1 MKRPE
6 HDAQDSLDSAAT
18 PSPRTTIVGGR
29 PPERTDLAQI
39 VPTGLQRLLR
49 LAALDA
55 TFRDELIRRRGA
67 AAKAAGVPLTP
78 SESAVLAAIPAE
90 RLEQM
95 VGSLP
100 PPAPGRR
107 EFLRQTAATAVV
119 LLGGAALGST
129 QIGCPLAA
137 GGARPDMPPP
147 PEDQDADAGGEAQ
160 PEQDHPVTRG
170 ISIDV
175 PPERPDQSEM
185 MTGGGAA
192 PDLPPD
198 RQP

>member
-6 HDAQDSLDSAAT
+6 HDPQESTDTPAA

-29 PPERTDLAQI
+29 PPEKADAAQT

-49 LAALDA
+49 LASFDGA
-55 TFRDELIRRRGA
+55 FREELIRRRGA
-67 AAKAAGVPLTP
+67 AAKAAGVPLTA

-90 RLEQM
+90 QLAQM
-95 VGSLP
+95 AGNLP

-129 QIGCPLAA
+129 QVGCPLAA

-147 PEDQDADAGGEAQ
+147 PEDRDAGAEAEAQ

-170 ISIDV
+170 ISVDI

-192 PDLPPD
+192 PDMPPEPE
-198 RQP
+198 R